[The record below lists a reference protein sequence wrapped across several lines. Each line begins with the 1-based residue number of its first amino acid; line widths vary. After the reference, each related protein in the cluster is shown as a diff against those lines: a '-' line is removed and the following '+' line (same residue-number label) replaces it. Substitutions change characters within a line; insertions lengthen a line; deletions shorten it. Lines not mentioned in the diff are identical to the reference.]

1 MPVYPIPN
9 DWAGEDWECFIVE
22 WPNSVQWIGL
32 LRGLITTPVRGRFWD
47 GETGSIIDAQNIG
60 LEIEGRNPVTVCE
73 EMVTALQGIQ
83 TAVEG
88 LELDSTLQVAIQTN
102 IQNNIDLVATAVAD
116 SLAAQSVELVAAS
129 LSQASAQATAFAW
142 SKAIAENLLSVQ
154 IINNTEVTFR
164 PIEVAVDPPPQP
176 SEAGPTGITDVLDS
190 TTPSEICK
198 RVYWLVRGAVE
209 FFVFLDQVA
218 DFAPN
223 TVLGIGGMLADAL
236 WSAGLRA
243 SPTGARFLI
252 PAAQF
257 LGAVH
262 SLGELLLA
270 GNSPF
275 EDQKAWIEWGYQDL
289 VCELAQGVEA
299 DYTTD
304 QLRQLVRD
312 SMDNYGLSFLHQ
324 MLPMLIFNYSSLAAL
339 YYVSSELDPAPAIPA
354 SEPADICSVCG
365 E

>member
-9 DWAGEDWECFIVE
+9 DWAGEEWECVIVE
-22 WPNSVQWIGL
+22 WPNSVQWFGL

-47 GETGSIIDAQNIG
+47 GTTGSIIDAQNIG
-60 LEIEGRNPVTVCE
+60 REIEGRNPVTTCE
-73 EMVTALQGIQ
+73 DIVTALQGIQ

-102 IQNNIDLVATAVAD
+102 IQNNIDLVAIAVAD

-129 LSQASAQATAFAW
+129 ASQSSAQATAFAW
-142 SKAIAENLLSVQ
+142 SKAVAENLLSVQ

-164 PIEVAVDPPPQP
+164 PIEVAVDPPPQAQ
-176 SEAGPTGITDVLDS
+176 EAGPTGITDVLES
-190 TTPSEICK
+190 TASGEVCK
-198 RVYWLVRGAVE
+198 RVYWLVKSVQL
-209 FFVFLDQVA
+209 FFEFLDAVS
-218 DFAPN
+218 DLSSS
-223 TVLGIGGMLADAL
+223 TVLGAAGVLADAL
-236 WSAGLRA
+236 WAAGLRA
-243 SPTGARFLI
+243 DPSGARFLI

-257 LGAVH
+257 LGAAH
-262 SLGELLLA
+262 SLGQLLLT
-270 GNSPF
+270 GVSPF
-275 EDQKAWIEWGYQDL
+275 PAQRAWIDSQYQDL

-304 QLRQLVRD
+304 QLRQLVI
-312 SMDNYGLSFLHQ
+312 DNMENYELPFLYQ
-324 MLPMLIFNYSSLAAL
+324 MLPMLLFNYSSLAAL

-354 SEPADICSVCG
+354 SEPVDICSVCG